1 MCGVNFPT
9 VLFRTISRSM
19 DVIKVP
25 MMMVGRC
32 VYYCVM
38 SVLCVN
44 VLFLLGWLPRGF
56 KIPV

>member
-9 VLFRTISRSM
+9 VLFRTISGSM
-19 DVIKVP
+19 GVIKVP

-38 SVLCVN
+38 FVPCVN
-44 VLFLLGWLPRGF
+44 VYFC
-56 KIPV
+56 